1 MIAVSAS
8 SVSRNATTKTLSRRC
23 VMAYQPDPFKAAAVR
38 GFVNNNFRAPEYEV
52 AETYDGEREAQ
63 MFRIRRGGGVAHL
76 FAVSREFLDDHSV
89 AQIELRLDERVVEF
103 IKGRGPDRISL
114 LTNGGTQEMQR

>member
-1 MIAVSAS
+1 
-8 SVSRNATTKTLSRRC
+8 
-23 VMAYQPDPFKAAAVR
+23 MAYQPDPFKAAAVR